1 VWAGGIRAPT
11 LLQESG
17 LPIGP
22 GGCVSVDPFQRV
34 VDEPNIYV
42 VGDSALLVDK
52 RTGRPVPPTA
62 DIALRSGETA
72 ALALAA
78 TIRGHNTTV

>member
-1 VWAGGIRAPT
+1 
-11 LLQESG
+11 
-17 LPIGP
+17 
-22 GGCVSVDPFQRV
+22 
-34 VDEPNIYV
+34 VDEQNISV

-72 ALALAA
+72 ALALVA